1 MVFSG
6 ITFLYYFLPCVLLL
20 YFFAPVKA
28 KNGVLLIAS
37 LFFYAWGE
45 PVYIILMLIS
55 ILVGFVAGLLL
66 EKANEKT
73 EPITAGSQNR
83 IGFRS
88 KVSSKAVLIDAVGI
102 FTGLF
107 IYFKYTDFI
116 IENVNAATGMDIPLR
131 HIVLPIGI
139 SFYTFQMI
147 SYLVDVYRREV
158 PAQKNIISLALY
170 ISMFPQLIAGPI
182 VRYSTVAE
190 QIKERKSTWE
200 GIERGIT
207 RFVLGLSKKVLLA
220 NELGRLCELYRQTTE
235 PSVLYAWLYAI
246 AFALH
251 IYFDFSG
258 YSDMAIGLGKIFGF
272 TFPENFNYPYIS
284 RSITEFWRRWHM
296 SLGTWF
302 RDYLYIPL
310 GGNRVS
316 AVKWY
321 RNIFIVWLF
330 TGIWHGAAWN
340 FVVWGLLFG
349 ALLVIEKNW
358 LMPYLKKAKIW
369 NHIYVLLFLVI
380 SFVIFNG
387 ENLGT
392 AMADIGSLF
401 GLGGIP
407 VYSKEAL
414 YYGKSF
420 FILIVAAIAGA
431 TPLIRTLG
439 ENIQQKLPKA
449 AAVLKSICL
458 IILLVLSTAYLVDG
472 SFNPF
477 LYFRF

>member
-20 YFFAPVKA
+20 YFFAPAKA
-28 KNGVLLIAS
+28 KNTVLLLAS

-45 PVYIILMLIS
+45 PVYILLMLFS
-55 ILVGFVAGLLL
+55 IFIGYIAGLLL
-66 EKANEKT
+66 EKT
-73 EPITAGSQNR
+73 MQRPVGCITP
-83 IGFRS
+83 
-88 KVSSKAVLIDAVGI
+88 KVVLTGAVGI

-107 IYFKYTDFI
+107 IYFKYTDFL
-116 IENVNAATGMDIPLR
+116 IENVNATTGMAIPLR

-147 SYLVDVYRREV
+147 SYLVDVYRKEV
-158 PAQKNIISLALY
+158 PAQKNLISLALY

-182 VRYSTVAE
+182 VRYSTVAA

-200 GIERGIT
+200 GIEQGIC
-207 RFVLGLSKKVLLA
+207 RFVIGLSKKVLIA
-220 NELGRLCELYRQTTE
+220 NELGRLCELYRQSTE

-246 AFALH
+246 VFALH

-284 RSITEFWRRWHM
+284 GSITEFWRRWHM

-321 RNIFIVWLF
+321 RNILIVWLF

-340 FVVWGLLFG
+340 FVVWGLCFG
-349 ALLVIEKNW
+349 VLLVIEKNW
-358 LMPYLKKAKIW
+358 LLPFLKKAKVW
-369 NHIYVLLFLVI
+369 NHLYVLLLLVL
-380 SFVIFNG
+380 SFVIFNA
-387 ENLGT
+387 ENMGM
-392 AMADIGSLF
+392 AMRDIGSLF

-407 VYSKEAL
+407 FYSKEAL

-420 FILIVAAIAGA
+420 FILIAAAMVGS
-431 TPLIRTLG
+431 TPFIRVLG
-439 ENIQQKLPKA
+439 DKIEQKLPKA
-449 AAVLKSICL
+449 SAVIKPVWL
-458 IILLVLSTAYLVDG
+458 ILLLVLSTAYLVDG